1 MTPAP
6 RGPAK
11 YWLTGRRAQRSTP
24 RLEQNTYFRERRQS
38 NVSGRRTAWLGREDS
53 NLRMVESKSGNP
65 LNNFNEHSEKSV
77 EFSLEGLNRL
87 SGDSE

>member
-38 NVSGRRTAWLGREDS
+38 NVSGRHCLA
-53 NLRMVESKSGNP
+53 
-65 LNNFNEHSEKSV
+65 
-77 EFSLEGLNRL
+77 
-87 SGDSE
+87 GDTVLIAPVSMQIRC